1 MDWLPDFIAAV
12 VSLCTAVMS
21 TQYDLRSASQ
31 RIRGH
36 ENGISSATG
45 SCVKLQGACI
55 RQCGN
60 STVVPSSRIFWTLQK
75 GIVRS
80 FQSLLRLERNDIHIS
95 ESLVNPSP
103 LSVFAGWMIVALA
116 LSITLEI
123 SDGRRHHAIFLSY
136 GILVSTVLGVV
147 ECAPLSSVLLTN
159 VPWSVAIGLACCAVY
174 PRRKNVLQYSD
185 DEKDG

>member
-1 MDWLPDFIAAV
+1 
-12 VSLCTAVMS
+12 
-21 TQYDLRSASQ
+21 
-31 RIRGH
+31 
-36 ENGISSATG
+36 
-45 SCVKLQGACI
+45 
-55 RQCGN
+55 
-60 STVVPSSRIFWTLQK
+60 
-75 GIVRS
+75 
-80 FQSLLRLERNDIHIS
+80 
-95 ESLVNPSP
+95 
-103 LSVFAGWMIVALA
+103 MIVALA